1 MIAKAP
7 ATIANEIQARLVRLM
22 EQSSTYL
29 SPNNIALCRIS
40 DDLDKLGKVDA
51 ALRSVLLAWLNVVTG
66 NREQV
71 EYNLNN
77 AQKLHATE
85 VQIGLAKLTMLINFG
100 YLSEA
105 LPLFEYFAKPD
116 FAVVG
121 LFLDKP
127 PTNGACH
134 AIAAVFERAKTM
146 NLENRALHRPEFSAA
161 AEIMDQWGDSDE
173 DYSKA
178 LDIAG
183 DIMRERNMFFKGEM
197 VTVPVQAPR
206 DGSLPYVKLVF
217 NIHTDFDTAIDMT
230 SEYSERLAR
239 SDRKIPP
246 SMVFEFDSLDG

>member
-7 ATIANEIQARLVRLM
+7 ATIANEIQARLVTLM
-22 EQSSTYL
+22 EQSATYL
-29 SPNNIALCRIS
+29 SPNVSVLCRIS

-51 ALRSVLLAWLNVVTG
+51 GLRSVLFAWLNVVTG

-71 EYNLNN
+71 EYYLNN
-77 AQKLHATE
+77 AEKLHADE
-85 VQIGLAKLTMLINFG
+85 VQIGLARLTMFINLG

-105 LPLFEYFAKPD
+105 LPLFEFLAQPD
-116 FAVVG
+116 FSVVG
-121 LFLDKP
+121 LFVNKP

-146 NLENRALHRPEFSAA
+146 NLENRAVHRPEFAAA

-183 DIMRERNMFFKGEM
+183 EIMRERNMFFKGEM
-197 VTVPVQAPR
+197 VTLPVRAPA
-206 DGSLPYVKLVF
+206 DGSQPYVKLVF
-217 NIHTDFDTAIDMT
+217 NVHTDFETAIDMT

-239 SDRKIPP
+239 SNRKIPP
-246 SMVFEFDSLDG
+246 SMIFEFDSLDG